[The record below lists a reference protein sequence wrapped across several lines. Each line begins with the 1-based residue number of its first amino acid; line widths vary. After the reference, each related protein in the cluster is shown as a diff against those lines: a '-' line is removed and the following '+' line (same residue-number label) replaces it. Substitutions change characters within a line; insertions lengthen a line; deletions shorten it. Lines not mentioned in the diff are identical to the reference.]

1 MSVTRSNSLFSNSIF
16 IFLIRFFPQVA
27 TVLVM
32 IFFSR
37 QLDVHAYGVY
47 QNYWVQTYL
56 LNTIACLG
64 IPAFILTYPADFT
77 ANLFRSIK
85 TNKRLLYICWVVLAG
100 SVFAALQ
107 YYRAGIDWYVP
118 LCFLVV
124 YCLCSITEPFLITSK
139 RFNELV
145 GVNVIFAIVFC
156 FIHWQFLTGGISVER
171 LFMRLLWLMLVKL
184 VVYLVLLRESVKL
197 QPVKFVSEY
206 PYPLAVQ
213 LWKHLGFYDVSQM
226 LFRWI
231 DKFIVS
237 ILLAEQASA
246 IYFNGS
252 TDIPFLPLLLGA
264 VGSAV
269 LIQMAN
275 TESND
280 IGAVRLANQSS
291 RILSSLVFPLFF
303 FLLIFRAELFE
314 VVLSDKYIPSIPVFM
329 MSILIMP
336 LSAYNLTV
344 ILQNRHEGAIINKGA
359 ILDLCIALALMY
371 PLYLLLGLPGIALS
385 FVVSSYLQAGYYLY
399 HTSRIL
405 NVSVWKLVPL
415 VNWAL
420 KLIVFASLFIGIH
433 YFLSA
438 QLTQQNALFWGI
450 ITAIIISVASLLIE
464 IKATKRKYGHTASTQ
479 A

>member
-1 MSVTRSNSLFSNSIF
+1 MPGTRSNSLFSNSIF

-37 QLDVHAYGVY
+37 QLDVHTYGVY

-77 ANLFRSIK
+77 ANLFRSVK
-85 TNKRLLYICWVVLAG
+85 GKQRLLFLLWVIAAG
-100 SVFAALQ
+100 GVFAGLQ

-118 LCFLVV
+118 LSFLVV
-124 YCLCSITEPFLITSK
+124 YCLCSVIEPFLITSK
-139 RFNELV
+139 RFRELV
-145 GVNVIFAIVFC
+145 GVNFMFALVFC
-156 FIHWQFLTGGISVER
+156 YIHWQFLTGVISVNQ
-171 LFMRLLWLMLVKL
+171 LFLQLLLLMSAKL
-184 VVYLVLLRESVKL
+184 AVYFILMQISLKLL
-197 QPVKFVSEY
+197 PVKAVSEY
-206 PYPLAVQ
+206 PYPMAVN

-226 LFRWI
+226 VFRWI

-237 ILLAEQASA
+237 ILLIEQASA

-252 TDIPFLPLLLGA
+252 TDIPFLPLILGA

-280 IGAVRLANQSS
+280 KNAIRLANQSS
-291 RILSSLVFPLFF
+291 RILSSVVFPLFF
-303 FLLIFRAELFE
+303 FLFIFRGELFE
-314 VVLSDKYIPSIPVFM
+314 VVLSAKYIPSIPVFM
-329 MSILIMP
+329 VSILVMP

-344 ILQNRHEGAIINKGA
+344 ILQNRHEGGIINKGA

-371 PLYLLLGLPGIALS
+371 PLYLLFGLPGIALS
-385 FVVSSYLQAGYYLY
+385 FVISSYLQAIYYLY
-399 HTSRIL
+399 HTSIIL
-405 NVSVWKLVPL
+405 NTGILKLIPL
-415 VNWAL
+415 KNWVF
-420 KLIVFASLFIGIH
+420 KLIVFATLFIGIH
-433 YFLSA
+433 YFLSER
-438 QLTQQNALFWGI
+438 LTQQNVLIWGVL
-450 ITAIIISVASLLIE
+450 TAMVISAASLLIE
-464 IKATKRKYGHTASTQ
+464 IRVTKRKYGHTATTQ